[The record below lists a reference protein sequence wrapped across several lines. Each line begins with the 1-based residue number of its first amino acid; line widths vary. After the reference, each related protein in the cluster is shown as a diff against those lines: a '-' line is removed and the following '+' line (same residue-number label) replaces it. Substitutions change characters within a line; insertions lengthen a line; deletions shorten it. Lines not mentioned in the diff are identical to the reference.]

1 MNDIDNILVAQGLE
15 KCYGRYAK
23 DSRVLRGLDL
33 SVRRGEFVAVMGP
46 SGCGKSTLLHVLG
59 LLTEPDTGSVTIDGQ
74 LAASAGVAEEASG
87 WPIVTGV
94 PDEVVTR
101 QIRRRKIGFV
111 FQRFNLINV
120 LTAWDNVAISLRVR
134 GVKDDGQVGRLFK
147 ELDVYDVARKKPGQM
162 SIGQQQR
169 VAVVRALAHR
179 PAILLADEP
188 TGNLDSANSVALLEV
203 FGRIKREQG
212 QTVVMITHSAEAA
225 AVADRVVHMKDG
237 RIEQQ

>member
-1 MNDIDNILVAQGLE
+1 
-15 KCYGRYAK
+15 
-23 DSRVLRGLDL
+23 
-33 SVRRGEFVAVMGP
+33 MGP

-59 LLTEPDTGSVTIDGQ
+59 LLTQPDGGSVTIDGQ
-74 LAASAGVAEEASG
+74 LAASAGTFEEVNG
-87 WPIVTGV
+87 WPVVEGV
-94 PDEVVTR
+94 PDEAVTR

-120 LTAWDNVAISLRVR
+120 LSAWDNVAISLRVR
-134 GVKDDGQVGRLFK
+134 GVKDDGQVRRLFE

-188 TGNLDSANSVALLEV
+188 TGNLDSASSGALLEV

-225 AVADRVVHMKDG
+225 AGADRIAIMRDG
-237 RIEQQ
+237 TIIN